1 MQHNSEQALIIVGL
15 KLEHPVVTAGQTGTY
30 VATRA
35 RNVRYND
42 KINEDFLT
50 DQSTH
55 RSIIIGVYSYDDYTF
70 FTILHSNWSLILT
83 FRIHGLFQNEHL

>member
-1 MQHNSEQALIIVGL
+1 MEGL
-15 KLEHPVVTAGQTGTY
+15 LVQKCVHPVVTAGQTGTY

-55 RSIIIGVYSYDDYTF
+55 RSIIIGVYS
-70 FTILHSNWSLILT
+70 
-83 FRIHGLFQNEHL
+83 